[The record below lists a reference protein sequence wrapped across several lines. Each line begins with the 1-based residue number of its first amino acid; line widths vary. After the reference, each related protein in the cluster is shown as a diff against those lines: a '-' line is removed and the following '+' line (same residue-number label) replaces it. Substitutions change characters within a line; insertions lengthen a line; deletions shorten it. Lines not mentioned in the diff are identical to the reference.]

1 MYDFF
6 LQLHLSNLNGMKM
19 FTMTEK
25 ENDFVELEEKNKK
38 KNVPVATV
46 FFRMSHKNQG
56 KPQTIE

>member
-1 MYDFF
+1 
-6 LQLHLSNLNGMKM
+6 MKM